1 MYAGCMA
8 DDAKKI
14 LRRLRS
20 IELKLDVLIESRGL
34 SDAVDQREAA
44 EAEKRA
50 ARAAETSEKFKR
62 R

>member
-1 MYAGCMA
+1 MA